1 MKNRASHSNESKAAT
16 RLKFTRNYALEEES
30 SNTVSTNKVS
40 PPVGYFA
47 GDFRNTGDDS
57 NVRRIHMDE
66 KIKRSAMATASSP
79 MKQILMTGVMMF
91 MSGNTLQI
99 FSIMMLGMAMWTPIR
114 GLLETG
120 KVFERYEDRGV
131 DLVMPK
137 LIYIALNLG
146 GFALVCWKL
155 RWYRFRWM
163 FNQQEIRS
171 SYLLTTV
178 HIAHH

>member
-1 MKNRASHSNESKAAT
+1 
-16 RLKFTRNYALEEES
+16 
-30 SNTVSTNKVS
+30 
-40 PPVGYFA
+40 
-47 GDFRNTGDDS
+47 
-57 NVRRIHMDE
+57 
-66 KIKRSAMATASSP
+66 MATASSP

-155 RWYRFRWM
+155 SYMGLLPSTWELSPVPRLRMPLEF
-163 FNQQEIRS
+163 S
-171 SYLLTTV
+171 SGGITS
-178 HIAHH
+178 

>member
-1 MKNRASHSNESKAAT
+1 
-16 RLKFTRNYALEEES
+16 
-30 SNTVSTNKVS
+30 
-40 PPVGYFA
+40 
-47 GDFRNTGDDS
+47 
-57 NVRRIHMDE
+57 
-66 KIKRSAMATASSP
+66 
-79 MKQILMTGVMMF
+79 MMF